1 MEFSFNSKANTE
13 FDFKLVLVAS
23 DHLTLAQK
31 DYESI
36 AIPGRSDNL
45 IVDLGLTKNKTI
57 TDTCYLVSDNL
68 YLACKEIRTWL
79 MSPLGYQTLSYE
91 DGSSFNA
98 IVKGD
103 IKVKVIFDT
112 AAEITIQYEA
122 NEVI

>member
-1 MEFSFNSKANTE
+1 MEFSFNSKGNTE
-13 FDFKLVLVAS
+13 FDFKLVLVTS

-36 AIPGRSDNL
+36 PIPGRSDNL
-45 IVDLGLTKNKTI
+45 IVDLGLTKNKPI
-57 TDTCYLVSDNL
+57 TDVCYLVSDNL
-68 YLACKEIRTWL
+68 YLACKEIRNWL
-79 MSPLGYQTLSYE
+79 MSPRGYRTLSYE

-122 NEVI
+122 NGVI

>member
-1 MEFSFNSKANTE
+1 M
-13 FDFKLVLVAS
+13 
-23 DHLTLAQK
+23 
-31 DYESI
+31 
-36 AIPGRSDNL
+36 
-45 IVDLGLTKNKTI
+45 DLGLTKNKTI

-68 YLACKEIRTWL
+68 YLACKEIRNWL

>member
-1 MEFSFNSKANTE
+1 MEFSFNSIANTE
-13 FDFKLVLVAS
+13 FDFKLVLVTS

-57 TDTCYLVSDNL
+57 TDVCYLVSDNL

-103 IKVKVIFDT
+103 IKVKVLFDT

>member
-1 MEFSFNSKANTE
+1 MDFSFNSKANTE
-13 FDFKLVLVAS
+13 FNFKLVLVTS

-36 AIPGRSDNL
+36 AIPGRSNNL
-45 IVDLGLTKNKTI
+45 IVDSGLTKNKTI
-57 TDTCYLVSDNL
+57 TDVCYLVSDDL
-68 YLACKEIRTWL
+68 YLACKQIKDWL
-79 MSPLGYQTLSYE
+79 ISPIGCRILRYG

-103 IKVKVIFDT
+103 IKVKVLFDT

-122 NEVI
+122 NGVV